1 MKDVARRILTAE
13 SDILIREAFGLAVL
27 CAVILA
33 GFGLPFA
40 G

>member
-1 MKDVARRILTAE
+1 MKDIARRMLSAE
-13 SDILIREAFGLAVL
+13 SDALIREAFGLAAL

-33 GFGLPFA
+33 GFGLPLA